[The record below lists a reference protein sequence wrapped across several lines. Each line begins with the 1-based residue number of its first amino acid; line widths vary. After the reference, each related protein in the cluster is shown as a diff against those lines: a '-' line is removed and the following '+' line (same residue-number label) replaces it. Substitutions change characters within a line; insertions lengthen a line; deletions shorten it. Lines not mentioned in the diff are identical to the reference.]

1 MNNWIVFFWVVGIHV
16 VEIVGIVIFLLI
28 RRNNAVEKALA
39 EQQQYIDSLSIII
52 ENSDQQIKEL
62 DRLGAF
68 EADDEVGNFFRNLKE
83 IQNLI
88 NQFRTNQK

>member
-68 EADDEVGNFFRNLKE
+68 EADDEVGNFFRSLKE